1 MLRLSQKLLLF
12 VLAAAVIPLAFAG
25 FWLLREAERELSVR
39 LEREQRAL
47 AAAAA
52 EATGTQL
59 AVSLESL
66 AQSALLIDWPS
77 VTADEANGG
86 LRLLASQS
94 SVVVAGTLV
103 DPTRPQL
110 TPMIEALEGRPS
122 IKLSHDELAKLLPLV
137 TLATFGEPGQM
148 ALGSA
153 QDSGG
158 GPWMPA
164 AIQVGPRGAESPMV
178 VLALTLTV
186 LDRWL
191 VEHAPPVT
199 TLEIVDADGRV
210 VASSQWHQ
218 KVASLEPERMAAVR
232 AGLELATSSTEQLSL
247 AKVPGKLGLIA
258 VTSIPLEAARQPIRS
273 LRRSVLG
280 GMGATV
286 LLLVI
291 VSLFFTRWL
300 ASRLEQLGTLADAF
314 AKGDLSKRAQLT
326 GDDELTALG
335 KTFNAMGAELES
347 SRARLQQWNSEL
359 KLKVDEATA
368 ELRAAQ
374 AHLLEAQKLAAI
386 GQLGAGVAHE
396 INNPLVGILGNA
408 QLMLMDVKDTDDN
421 FSLLKQ
427 IEESA
432 QRCREITLQLLRF
445 SQKRGEV
452 SLAPMDLCSLVKKTL
467 SLEKERS
474 PGITLDVALPTGPL
488 MVDGDSEQLE
498 QVLAQLCVNA
508 RTAMLLSQTKQLKIE
523 VAATA
528 EGAALSITDT
538 GTGIA
543 PENLTRIFEPFFT
556 TKDVWTNI
564 GLGLAVAYR
573 VVQEHQGR
581 LEVFSEPGKGARFVI
596 SLKGVGTTDRHPGA
610 AVVDVGDVG
619 GQGKGITG

>member
-25 FWLLREAERELSVR
+25 FWLLREAERELSQR

-66 AQSALLIDWPS
+66 AQSALLIDWPK

-103 DPTRPQL
+103 DPSRPQL
-110 TPMIEALEGRPS
+110 TPMIEPLEGRPS
-122 IKLSHDELAKLLPLV
+122 IKLTHDELAKLLPLV

-232 AGLELATSSTEQLSL
+232 AGLELATSSTEQLSV
-247 AKVPGKLGLIA
+247 AKVPGKLGLTA

-314 AKGDLSKRAQLT
+314 ARGDLSKRAQLT

-474 PGITLDVALPTGPL
+474 PGVTLDVALPTGPL

-508 RTAMLLSQTKQLKIE
+508 RTAMLASETKQLKID

-528 EGAALSITDT
+528 EGASLSITDT
-538 GTGIA
+538 GKGIA

-596 SLKGVGTTDRHPGA
+596 SLKGVGTTTRHAGA
-610 AVVDVGDVG
+610 AVVDVG

>member
-1 MLRLSQKLLLF
+1 MAS
-12 VLAAAVIPLAFAG
+12 
-25 FWLLREAERELSVR
+25 
-39 LEREQRAL
+39 
-47 AAAAA
+47 
-52 EATGTQL
+52 
-59 AVSLESL
+59 
-66 AQSALLIDWPS
+66 SALLIDWPH
-77 VTADEANGG
+77 VTAEEAAGG
-86 LRLLASQS
+86 LRLLSSQS

-103 DPTRPQL
+103 DPARPDFA
-110 TPMIEALEGRPS
+110 PMVDGLEGRPV
-122 IKLSHDELAKLLPLV
+122 IKLSREELAKLLPLV

-164 AIQVGPRGAESPMV
+164 AIQVGPRGAASPMV

-191 VEHAPPVT
+191 VDHAPSFT
-199 TLEIVDADGRV
+199 TMEIVDADGRV

-218 KVASLEPERMAAVR
+218 KVSSLAPERMAAVR
-232 AGLELATSSTEQLSL
+232 AGLELATSSSEQLAL
-247 AKVPGKLGLIA
+247 AKVPGKLGLTA
-258 VTSIPLEAARQPIRS
+258 VTSIELDEARRPIRS

-291 VSLFFTRWL
+291 VSIFFTRWL
-300 ASRLEQLGTLADAF
+300 ASRLEQLGALAEAF
-314 AKGDLSKRAQLT
+314 ARGDLSQRAELT
-326 GDDELTALG
+326 GGDELTALG

-347 SRARLQQWNSEL
+347 SRARLQQWNDEL
-359 KLKVDEATA
+359 KRKVDEATA
-368 ELRAAQ
+368 DLRAAQ

-408 QLMLMDVKDTDDN
+408 QLLLMDTKETDDN
-421 FSLLKQ
+421 FSLLKS
-427 IEESA
+427 IEDSA
-432 QRCREITLQLLRF
+432 HRCREITLQLLRF

-452 SLAPMDLCSLVKKTL
+452 SLAPMDLALVVRDAL
-467 SLEKERS
+467 ELEKERS
-474 PGITLDVALPTGPL
+474 PGVTLEVVVPSTPV

-498 QVLAQLCVNA
+498 QVVAQLCTNA
-508 RTAMLLSQTKQLKIE
+508 RTAMLASPTRNLSVTVE
-523 VAATA
+523 ATR
-528 EGAALSITDT
+528 EGATLSVADT
-538 GTGIA
+538 GKGIK

-581 LEVFSEPGKGARFVI
+581 LEVHSEPGKGARFVI
-596 SLKGVGTTDRHPGA
+596 SLKGVGTTSRA
-610 AVVDVGDVG
+610 ASTATTDVG

>member
-25 FWLLREAERELSVR
+25 FWLLREAERELSKR

-47 AAAAA
+47 ASAAA

-59 AVSLESL
+59 SVSLESL

-77 VTADEANGG
+77 VTPEEAAGG
-86 LRLLASQS
+86 LRLLAGQS

-103 DPTRPQL
+103 DPSRPEL
-110 TPMIEALEGRPS
+110 TPLIDGLDGRPV
-122 IKLSHDELAKLLPLV
+122 ITLERDELAKSLPLV

-153 QDSGG
+153 HDSAG

-164 AIQVGPRGAESPMV
+164 AIQVGPRGATAPMV

-191 VEHAPPVT
+191 VEHAPELT
-199 TLEIVDADGRV
+199 TLEIIDADGRV
-210 VASSQWHQ
+210 VASSQRHQ
-218 KVASLEPERMAAVR
+218 KVASLDPERLAVVR
-232 AGLELATSSTEQLSL
+232 SGLELATSATEQLAV
-247 AKVPGKLGLIA
+247 AKVPGRLGLTA
-258 VTSIPLEAARQPIRS
+258 VTSIPLDAAQQPIYS
-273 LRRSVLG
+273 LRQSVLG

-300 ASRLEQLGTLADAF
+300 ASRLEQLSVLADAF
-314 AKGDLSKRAQLT
+314 ARGDLSKRAELT
-326 GDDELTALG
+326 GGDELTALG
-335 KTFNAMGAELES
+335 RTFNAMGAELET
-347 SRARLQQWNSEL
+347 SRARLQQWNDEL
-359 KLKVDEATA
+359 KRKVDEATA
-368 ELRAAQ
+368 DLRAAQ
-374 AHLLEAQKLAAI
+374 ATLLEAQKLAAI

-408 QLMLMDVKDTDDN
+408 QLLLMDTKETDDN

-427 IEESA
+427 IEDSA
-432 QRCREITLQLLRF
+432 HRCREITLQLLRF

-452 SLAPMDLCSLVKKTL
+452 ALAPMDLCAVVNKAMTL
-467 SLEKERS
+467 ERERS
-474 PGITLDVALPTGPL
+474 PGITVEVSLPASP
-488 MVDGDSEQLE
+488 VQIDGDSEQLE
-498 QVLAQLCVNA
+498 QVVAQLCSNA
-508 RTAMLLSQTKQLKIE
+508 RTAMLASPTKHLRVVVE
-523 VAATA
+523 ATS
-528 EGAALSITDT
+528 EGARLTVSDT
-538 GTGIA
+538 GKGIA

-573 VVQEHQGR
+573 VVQEHEGK
-581 LEVFSEPGKGARFVI
+581 LEVVSAPGKGARFEI
-596 SLKGVGTTDRHPGA
+596 TLKAAGTTHRHTGV
-610 AVVDVGDVG
+610 AVTDVG

>member
-1 MLRLSQKLLLF
+1 MLKLSQKLLLF

-25 FWLLREAERELSVR
+25 FWLLREAERELAAR

-66 AQSALLIDWPS
+66 AQSALLIDWPT
-77 VTADEANGG
+77 VTAEEAAGG
-86 LRLLASQS
+86 LTLLSSQS
-94 SVVVAGTLV
+94 PVVVAGTLV
-103 DPTRPQL
+103 DPKRPKL
-110 TPMIEALEGRPS
+110 VPLIESLEGRPA
-122 IKLSHDELAKLLPLV
+122 IKVTREELAKLLPLV

-153 QDSGG
+153 QDSAA

-164 AIQVGPRGAESPMV
+164 AIQVGPRGAEAPMV
-178 VLALTLTV
+178 VLGLTLTV

-191 VEHAPPVT
+191 VEHAPPLT
-199 TLEIVDADGRV
+199 TLEIADADGRV

-218 KVASLEPERMAAVR
+218 KVASLEAERLAALKS
-232 AGLELATSSTEQLSL
+232 GLELATSSTEQLSL
-247 AKVPGKLGLIA
+247 AKVPGKLGLTA
-258 VTSIPLEAARQPIRS
+258 VTSIPLDAARGPIVS
-273 LRRSVLG
+273 LRKSVLG
-280 GMGATV
+280 GMGIAV

-291 VSLFFTRWL
+291 VSIFFTRWL
-300 ASRLEQLGTLADAF
+300 ASRLGHLSSLAEAF
-314 AKGDLSKRAQLT
+314 AKGDLSKRAVLS

-347 SRARLQQWNSEL
+347 SRARLEKWNDEL
-359 KLKVDEATA
+359 KKKVDEAMA
-368 ELRAAQ
+368 DLRAAQ

-408 QLMLMDVKDTDDN
+408 QLMLMDTKESDEN

-427 IEESA
+427 IEDSA
-432 QRCREITLQLLRF
+432 HRCREITLQLLRF

-452 SLAPMDLCSLVKKTL
+452 ALAPMDLTTVVKKTMT
-467 SLEKERS
+467 LEKERS
-474 PGITLDVALPTGPL
+474 PGVTVDVVLPGAPT
-488 MVDGDSEQLE
+488 MIDGDSEQLE
-498 QVLAQLCVNA
+498 QVLGQLCANA
-508 RTAMLLSQTKQLKIE
+508 RTAMTASATKKLTVQVEKSP
-523 VAATA
+523 
-528 EGAALSITDT
+528 EGALLSITDT
-538 GTGIA
+538 GKGIP

-581 LEVFSEPGKGARFVI
+581 LEVQSEVGKGATFQMF
-596 SLKGVGTTDRHPGA
+596 LKAAGTTTRHA
-610 AVVDVGDVG
+610 AATGIDVG

>member
-25 FWLLREAERELSVR
+25 FWLLREAERELSQR

-66 AQSALLIDWPS
+66 AQSALLIDWPN

-110 TPMIEALEGRPS
+110 TPMIEPIEGRPS
-122 IKLSHDELAKLLPLV
+122 IKLTHDELAKLLPLA

-232 AGLELATSSTEQLSL
+232 AGLALATSSTEQLSL
-247 AKVPGKLGLIA
+247 AKVPGKLGLTA

-280 GMGATV
+280 GMGSTV

-314 AKGDLSKRAQLT
+314 AKGDLSQRAELT

-408 QLMLMDVKDTDDN
+408 QLMLMDVKETDDN

-452 SLAPMDLCSLVKKTL
+452 SLAPMDLCSLVKRTL

-474 PGITLDVALPTGPL
+474 PGVTLDVALPTGPL

-498 QVLAQLCVNA
+498 QVLAQLCANA
-508 RTAMLLSQTKQLKIE
+508 RTAMVASETKQLKIE
-523 VAATA
+523 VAATS
-528 EGAALSITDT
+528 EGASLSITDT
-538 GTGIA
+538 GKGIA

-596 SLKGVGTTDRHPGA
+596 SLKGVGTTTRHAGA
-610 AVVDVGDVG
+610 AAVDVG

>member
-25 FWLLREAERELSVR
+25 FWLLREAERELAAR

-66 AQSALLIDWPS
+66 AQSALLIDWPN
-77 VTADEANGG
+77 VTADEAAGG

-103 DPTRPQL
+103 DPSRPQL
-110 TPMIEALEGRPS
+110 TAMVEGLEGRPQ
-122 IKLSHDELAKLLPLV
+122 IKLTRDELAKLLPLA

-164 AIQVGPRGAESPMV
+164 AIQVGPRGAEAPMV

-191 VEHAPPVT
+191 VEHAPPST

-218 KVASLEPERMAAVR
+218 KVSSLDPERLAAVR

-247 AKVPGKLGLIA
+247 AKVPGKLGLTA
-258 VTSIPLEAARQPIRS
+258 VTSIRLEAARAPIRT

-300 ASRLEQLGTLADAF
+300 ASRLEQLGSLADAF
-314 AKGDLSKRAQLT
+314 AKGDLSKRAELT
-326 GDDELTALG
+326 GGDELTALG

-347 SRARLQQWNSEL
+347 SRARLQQWNAEL
-359 KLKVDEATA
+359 KVKVDEATA

-421 FSLLKQ
+421 FALLKQ

-452 SLAPMDLCSLVKKTL
+452 ALAPMDLCSLVKKTL
-467 SLEKERS
+467 TLEKERS
-474 PGITLDVALPTGPL
+474 PGVTLDVAVPASPV
-488 MVDGDSEQLE
+488 MIDGDSEQLE
-498 QVLAQLCVNA
+498 QVLAQLCANA
-508 RTAMLLSQTKQLKIE
+508 RTAMTASPTKRLSIRVE
-523 VAATA
+523 ATA

-538 GTGIA
+538 GKGIA

-581 LEVFSEPGKGARFVI
+581 LEVFSEPGKGARFVM
-596 SLKGVGTTDRHPGA
+596 SLKGVGTTTRQAGTGA
-610 AVVDVGDVG
+610 IDVG

>member
-25 FWLLREAERELSVR
+25 FWLLREAERELASR

-66 AQSALLIDWPS
+66 AQSALLIDWPA
-77 VTADEANGG
+77 VTADEAAGG
-86 LRLLASQS
+86 LRLLSSQS
-94 SVVVAGTLV
+94 AVVVAGTLV
-103 DPTRPQL
+103 DPSRPDFA
-110 TPMIEALEGRPS
+110 PMIEGIEGRPAL
-122 IKLSHDELAKLLPLV
+122 KLTRDELSKLLPLV

-148 ALGSA
+148 ALGPA
-153 QDSGG
+153 QDSAA

-164 AIQVGPRGAESPMV
+164 AIQVGPRGAEAPMV

-191 VEHAPPVT
+191 VEHAPSVT

-218 KVASLEPERMAAVR
+218 KVSSLDPERMAVLR
-232 AGLELATSSTEQLSL
+232 SGLELATSSTEQLSL
-247 AKVPGKLGLIA
+247 AKVPGKLGLTA
-258 VTSIPLEAARQPIRS
+258 VTSIPLDAARQPIRS

-280 GMGATV
+280 GMGTTV
-286 LLLVI
+286 FLLII

-300 ASRLEQLGTLADAF
+300 ASRLEQLGALADAF
-314 AKGDLSKRAQLT
+314 AKGDLSRRAELT
-326 GDDELTALG
+326 GGDELTALG
-335 KTFNAMGAELES
+335 RTFNAMGAELET

-359 KLKVDEATA
+359 KKKVDEATA
-368 ELRAAQ
+368 DLRAAQ
-374 AHLLEAQKLAAI
+374 ATLLEAQKLAAI

-408 QLMLMDVKDTDDN
+408 QLLLMDTKDTDDN

-432 QRCREITLQLLRF
+432 HRCREITLQLLRF

-452 SLAPMDLCSLVKKTL
+452 SLAPMDLRSVVTKAMEI
-467 SLEKERS
+467 EKDRS
-474 PGITLDVALPTGPL
+474 PGVTLEVKLPPAPVQ
-488 MVDGDSEQLE
+488 VDGDSEQLE
-498 QVLAQLCVNA
+498 QVVAQLCSNA
-508 RTAMLLSQTKQLKIE
+508 RTAMLASATKQLT
-523 VAATA
+523 VAVESSG
-528 EGAALSITDT
+528 EGATLTVTDT
-538 GTGIA
+538 GKGIA

-573 VVQEHQGR
+573 VVQEHEGK
-581 LEVFSEPGKGARFVI
+581 LEVHSEPGKGARFVI
-596 SLKGVGTTDRHPGA
+596 SLKGVGKTSRHAGA
-610 AVVDVGDVG
+610 AAVDVG